1 MDMSSFT
8 PKPQDDIRKSK
19 TTTRGQLPTKYCDNV
34 TFTSQFSLSDYLD
47 SLATIY
53 IALSNN
59 DVEKWKETLYSKWVI
74 NEKQHMEVRRL
85 TIGRPYSIVKE
96 SWKYPL

>member
-19 TTTRGQLPTKYCDNV
+19 RITRGQLPTKYCDNV
-34 TFTSQFSLSDYLD
+34 TFTNQLSLLDYPD

-53 IALSNN
+53 KALSNN
-59 DVEKWKETLYSKWVI
+59 DVEKWKEALDSKY
-74 NEKQHMEVRRL
+74 E
-85 TIGRPYSIVKE
+85 
-96 SWKYPL
+96 